1 MTPFEARRKENEEQV
16 RTMLELNA
24 VQKRK
29 YPDVKVGDHVK
40 VYTKKKLMDKEKK
53 QICIRS
59 DLLYGPPKGRGAFFL
74 CFGNR
79 ACH

>member
-29 YPDVKVGDHVK
+29 YPDVEVGDHVK
-40 VYTKKKLMDKEKK
+40 VYTK
-53 QICIRS
+53 R
-59 DLLYGPPKGRGAFFL
+59 
-74 CFGNR
+74 N
-79 ACH
+79 

>member
-40 VYTKKKLMDKEKK
+40 VYTKKKLMDKERISVWSRLKYRNGK
-53 QICIRS
+53 
-59 DLLYGPPKGRGAFFL
+59 FL
-74 CFGNR
+74 CSQR
-79 ACH
+79 KSLTRSVPTT